1 MPSHV
6 RFHLDEHV
14 DPAVARALRSYG
26 VDVTTTVE
34 AGLRTAS
41 DDQQM
46 VYAVRERRVLITH
59 DTDFLRLIAEYRNHP
74 GVAFCDRSK
83 RSVGDIIRSL
93 LLIYEVLAPEE
104 MVGRV
109 EFL

>member
-1 MPSHV
+1 MPSRV

-14 DPAVARALRSYG
+14 DSTISRALRGYG

-34 AGLRTAS
+34 AGLRTAT
-41 DDQQM
+41 DQQQM
-46 VYAVRERRVLITH
+46 AYAVRERRVLITH
-59 DTDFLRLIAEYRNHP
+59 DADFLRLTAYHEDHP
-74 GVAFCDRSK
+74 GIAFCDRSK

>member
-1 MPSHV
+1 MASRV

-14 DPAVARALRSYG
+14 DSAVARALRGYG

-34 AGLRTAS
+34 AGLRMAT
-41 DDQQM
+41 DDEQM
-46 VYAVRERRVLITH
+46 AYVVRECRVLITH
-59 DTDFLRLIAEYRNHP
+59 DADFLRLTAEHRDHP
-74 GVAFCDRSK
+74 GIAFCDRSK

-93 LLIYEVLAPEE
+93 LLIYEVLAPGE